1 MTGVAY
7 NRTQWRSVLDIRA
20 NYVWREREREIG
32 REREKK
38 REPEECHLFVQVST
52 LSHYDAIKSS
62 LKAKQDIT

>member
-7 NRTQWRSVLDIRA
+7 NRTQWRGVLEI
-20 NYVWREREREIG
+20 YELTSEREREREA
-32 REREKK
+32 
-38 REPEECHLFVQVST
+38 EECHLFVQVST

>member
-1 MTGVAY
+1 MA
-7 NRTQWRSVLDIRA
+7 
-20 NYVWREREREIG
+20 REGEGEIG

-38 REPEECHLFVQVST
+38 PEPEECHLFVQVST